1 MAASQAQV
9 DTTVSRCIPNAER
22 GRHLFEVAGHTLHK
36 SLGPGTYIQ
45 SAAFTVGG
53 HDWCVVY
60 YPDGE
65 SAEGSGDFTSVFLK
79 RVGKTTPVTQVR
91 ATYGFRVLIPPFHA
105 STSATMVP
113 TVYPPQFPTVSRVT
127 ANFNGVNSCW
137 GHRKF
142 VQKSLLVGY
151 LRDDCLVIE
160 CDVTVIIGKPML
172 QPRSQ
177 TQRRCKIIE
186 PPSDLSENLGKLLE
200 TGEGSDVAFKVG
212 EEIFRAH
219 KIVLGARS
227 PVFKAELYGPLGE
240 KDRELIT
247 IEDMQPAIFK
257 LLLYFVYRD
266 SLPDVSNLGLDER
279 EEMVKHL
286 LVAADRYGVD
296 RLKVVCEGV
305 LERRLDVKNVA
316 ATLALA
322 DQYHCSK
329 LRDSCIEFINSLSR
343 TEDLQA
349 SQGYAHLKRECPDII
364 VEIWEKGTKSRKI

>member
-1 MAASQAQV
+1 M
-9 DTTVSRCIPNAER
+9 VSARVMELRAC
-22 GRHLFEVAGHTLHK
+22 LTHTLHK
-36 SLGPGTYIQ
+36 SLGAGSYIQ
-45 SAAFTVGG
+45 SAAFSVGG

-65 SAEGSGDFTSVFLK
+65 SAEGSGDNTSVFLK
-79 RVGKTTPVTQVR
+79 RVGKTTTVTQVR
-91 ATYGFRVLIPPFHA
+91 ATYGFRLLIPPFPD
-105 STSATMVP
+105 TMAP
-113 TVYPPQFPTVSRVT
+113 TAYPPPFPTVSRVT

-137 GHRKF
+137 GLKKQTNVATSVSEKIQDQRAAF
-142 VQKSLLVGY
+142 GPVGKSW
-151 LRDDCLVIE
+151 
-160 CDVTVIIGKPML
+160 
-172 QPRSQ
+172 
-177 TQRRCKIIE
+177 KIAG
-186 PPSDLSENLGKLLE
+186 DRG
-200 TGEGSDVAFKVG
+200 GADVAFKVG

-240 KDRELIT
+240 KDREYIT

-257 LLLYFVYRD
+257 ALLHFMYKD
-266 SLPDVSNLGLDER
+266 SLPEVGNLGVDER
-279 EEMVKHL
+279 EEMAKHM

-296 RLKVVCEGV
+296 RLKVVCEGLL
-305 LERRLDVKNVA
+305 LERRLDVNNVA

-322 DQYHCSK
+322 DQYHCSR

-349 SQGYAHLKRECPDII
+349 SQGYGHLKRECPDII

>member
-1 MAASQAQV
+1 MAASQQPV

-36 SLGPGTYIQ
+36 SLGAGSYIQ
-45 SAAFTVGG
+45 SAAFSVGG

-65 SAEGSGDFTSVFLK
+65 SAEGSGDYTSVFLK
-79 RVGKTTPVTQVR
+79 RVGKTTTVTQVR
-91 ATYGFRVLIPPFHA
+91 ATYGFRLLVPPLPD
-105 STSATMVP
+105 TMAP
-113 TVYPPQFPTVSRVT
+113 TAYPLPFPTVSRVT

-137 GHRKF
+137 GLKKF

-160 CDVTVIIGKPML
+160 CDVTVIIG
-172 QPRSQ
+172 
-177 TQRRCKIIE
+177 
-186 PPSDLSENLGKLLE
+186 
-200 TGEGSDVAFKVG
+200 EGADVAFKVG

-227 PVFKAELYGPLGE
+227 PVFKAELYGPLGD
-240 KDRELIT
+240 KDREYIT

-257 LLLYFVYRD
+257 ALLHFMYRD
-266 SLPDVSNLGLDER
+266 SLPEVGNLGVDER
-279 EEMVKHL
+279 EEMAKHM
-286 LVAADRYGVD
+286 LVAAERYGVD
-296 RLKVVCEGV
+296 RLKVVCEGL
-305 LERRLDVKNVA
+305 LERRLDVNNVA

-322 DQYHCSK
+322 DQYHCSR

-349 SQGYAHLKRECPDII
+349 SQGCAHLKRECPDII

>member
-1 MAASQAQV
+1 MAASQQPPV
-9 DTTVSRCIPNAER
+9 DTTVSRCTPNAVR

-36 SLGPGTYIQ
+36 SLGTGTYIQ
-45 SAAFTVGG
+45 SAPFSVGG

-65 SAEGSGDFTSVFLK
+65 SAEGSGDYTSVYLK
-79 RVGKTTPVTQVR
+79 RVGKTTAVTQMR
-91 ATYGFRVLIPPFHA
+91 ATYGFRLLAPPFPY
-105 STSATMVP
+105 TVVP
-113 TVYPPQFPTVSRVT
+113 TVYPPSFPTVSRVT
-127 ANFNGVNSCW
+127 AVFNGVNSCW
-137 GHRKF
+137 GLKKF
-142 VQKSLLVGY
+142 VQKSMLVGY

-160 CDVTVIIGKPML
+160 CDVTVIIGRPML
-172 QPRSQ
+172 QSRS
-177 TQRRCKIIE
+177 QRRCKIIE

-257 LLLYFVYRD
+257 ALLYFMYRD
-266 SLPDVSNLGLDER
+266 SLPDVGDLGLDER
-279 EEMVKHL
+279 EEMAKHL

-296 RLKVVCEGV
+296 RLKVVCEGL

-349 SQGYAHLKRECPDII
+349 SQGYAHLKRACPDII